1 MHDWLTELLSRPVDL
16 NLGSNVVSALFA
28 AAAALLGAWMVRSL
42 GLMQQA
48 RVAGTSTLGYA
59 PGYPGTSY
67 PGGTV
72 GP

>member
-1 MHDWLTELLSRPVDL
+1 MGAPSPPNVGF

-28 AAAALLGAWMVRSL
+28 AAAAVLGVWMVRSL
-42 GLMQQA
+42 GRMQQA
-48 RVAGTSTLGYA
+48 RVAGTSASGYA
-59 PGYPGTSY
+59 PGYQGTSY